1 MESNI
6 KIIDFG
12 TSKFL
17 NPSEKLSEVT
27 GTAYYIA
34 PEVISNNYDEKCD
47 VWSCGIIM
55 YMLLTGTVPFTG
67 KTSKEIL
74 NKIKKN
80 SVTYSSKIWKTLTK
94 EANNFIQKILIKDPK
109 NRISAEEALNEPWI
123 LMFKD
128 QNQIELFDLSD
139 TLSNLKEFHAHIN
152 FQRAALSFLSQR
164 CITQD
169 HENKL
174 REIFREIDGK
184 GDGLIDKDE
193 LIEAY
198 IRMHGDKELAI
209 RQANRIMKRL
219 DINQNFSLDYNGS
232 IIKNFYLLI

>member
-1 MESNI
+1 
-6 KIIDFG
+6 
-12 TSKFL
+12 
-17 NPSEKLSEVT
+17 
-27 GTAYYIA
+27 
-34 PEVISNNYDEKCD
+34 